1 MMEGSESL
9 TDILFS
15 WSLQDILNENLYQ
28 HKVEKIPESFQSVQ
42 DHFGSYSYPLLDET
56 RTQLRSSMETM
67 DRAPYSKIISVEELN
82 PYGTKLYDIK
92 VDCWRNLSTDCSKG
106 PYKIL
111 PGDVFVLA
119 DTRPETVS
127 DLQKLGSSW
136 ALLVVTEVSK
146 NKNED
151 DRTALHFKVKASK
164 EFEVNHS
171 IHTSLFMVFLLNIA
185 PYIRIWKAMHM
196 SGSATWK
203 VVFSDNFLKSFKELK
218 SFQLKMSV
226 LSLLLRISSGWRPR
240 RQNVEIVC
248 RSSSMILRKF
258 KVEGLYI
265 LSTTDIVK
273 NSRYVQVLKIW
284 DILPDLQGIEKL
296 VDRLDSIFK
305 RYTDGFINLC
315 RERCLEGDVEVPASW
330 PPSLDVPRFKDVSI
344 KEIPNDFVG
353 HSSGNTS
360 YVERCKVRDSLL
372 LMKFYSLSSSG
383 VMNVLLSD
391 HEGRE
396 LDLPFEVTDQEME
409 TILYNRST
417 FILGRS
423 GTGKTTVLTMKLY
436 QKEQKHHRA
445 AEEGFYGVG
454 SNTFRHVSPNN
465 EAEQISSSSSTN
477 VTALRQLF
485 VTVSPK
491 LCFSVKQHISRLKS
505 FACGGS
511 PSGQCSLIDM
521 DDFDDEEAQF
531 RGIPDSFLNIPPKCY
546 PLCLTFRKFLMML
559 DGSLGNS
566 YFERFLDITELPQNR
581 LQSSRSVLLQN
592 FLSTKEVN
600 YERFSSSYWPRF
612 NIQLTKKLDASRVF
626 TEIISQI
633 KGGLG
638 AMEACDGK
646 LSRQEYAQ
654 MSEGKASDLDKEKRD
669 IIYDIFQVY
678 EKMKRRN
685 GEFDIADFVNDIHR
699 RFKHEKY
706 EGDDIDF
713 VYIDEVQDLAM
724 SQIALFKYICSNVE
738 EGFVFSGDTA
748 QTIARGIHFRFQ
760 DIRHLFYNKFVLDS
774 RRKKHKEQMD
784 NEKISEIFHLTENF
798 RSHDGILKL
807 LQSIVELLYH
817 FFPHSIDKLKPETI
831 PVYGEAPILIYSGEN
846 ENVFETIF
854 GNSVFVTGN
863 TIGFG
868 AEQVILVRDAS
879 AWKEVSNSIRK
890 QALVLTIMDC
900 KGLEFQDVLLYKFFG
915 SSPLKNQWRVI
926 YDFMKEQ
933 DSLNPALPERF
944 PSFDDAKHSMLCHEL
959 KQLYVAVSRTRQRL
973 WIYENVEE
981 LSNPMFDYWKKK
993 CLVQVRQLDDSF
1005 AHSMQVASSPQEWKA
1020 RGIKLYQDHNY
1031 KMARMCFEKAGDTFW
1046 KRLSEA
1052 AELKAKAHHM
1062 RTSNPE
1068 MANTMLRRAALIFE
1082 AIGLSVSAARCFY
1095 NLGEYKRAG
1104 YIYLDKCKEPELERA
1119 GECFSLAGCYALAAD
1134 AYARGNYF
1142 SECISMC
1149 SKGKLFDRG
1158 LEYIKDWKQHATA
1171 EYGKRGNGTTKTE
1184 LDFLEICAFHYSVVK
1199 DERSRMETVRDE
1211 MFSAQKTLNGLLSSS
1226 TSKFLWEDKLM
1237 DNRKQQSEGK
1247 KYKTQVSADSL
1258 LYFWNSWKDKSIY
1271 LIEYLR
1277 NFESI
1282 DADEYRNYEDFFL
1295 NYLGVWR
1302 LFHEDLNP
1310 IYLSVISDVDWI
1322 RGVEKRIF
1330 RSNGELVSIDVHKY
1344 VSAAQNYWSSE
1355 MLYLGIKVLGKL
1367 EALYRFL
1374 STQSH
1379 SKFFRSKSLIQ
1390 IYEVVTYLL
1399 NSKFLK
1405 RSLIDRD
1412 TLQKFVKLSG
1422 DNFVS
1427 YIFPLDWRKS
1437 SRENMISL
1445 RRSDAC
1451 KNLLKQVIVEYM
1463 SSSKDLSSGKIGY
1476 LASIILAS
1484 GKLNDELCATLVK
1497 NIEYNPLWKAFIE
1510 NLCGNIQEP
1519 RVESLL
1525 STFGDAMFKTYNETR
1540 SARYYI
1546 SPSCFLYL
1554 VDRLLI
1560 WVSLCQGYVI
1570 TERSCFIEWLIY
1582 HEKDTRFNSCKV
1594 FDVQMS
1600 FEVIRQFL
1608 TDVIRECL
1616 FDEATMIEW
1625 IGNFTT
1631 YSNKYYSLLMQRLV
1645 MTLCL
1650 LYLNFGIGFDI
1661 LLDLMNWEYVTENLL
1676 PREISAALRRI
1687 ISVQKSLGI
1696 NVNVLPLKENVNV
1709 LAKAFKKTGSALVIA
1724 TSGIDCSRFVC
1735 SDALFVDMKGN
1746 LGMVDIL
1753 RHLFPEQ

>member
-203 VVFSDNFLKSFKELK
+203 
-218 SFQLKMSV
+218 
-226 LSLLLRISSGWRPR
+226 
-240 RQNVEIVC
+240 
-248 RSSSMILRKF
+248 
-258 KVEGLYI
+258 
-265 LSTTDIVK
+265 
-273 NSRYVQVLKIW
+273 
-284 DILPDLQGIEKL
+284 GIEKL

-344 KEIPNDFVG
+344 TEIPNDFVG

-436 QKEQKHHRA
+436 QREQKHHRA

-654 MSEGKASDLDKEKRD
+654 MSEGK
-669 IIYDIFQVY
+669 VY

-699 RFKHEKY
+699 RFKREKY

-900 KGLEFQDVLLYKFFG
+900 KGLEFQVTTVYFCQDVLLYKFFG

-933 DSLNPALPERF
+933 DSLNSALPERF

-1199 DERSRMETVRDE
+1199 NERSRMETVRDE

-1271 LIEYLR
+1271 LIEYLG

-1322 RGVEKRIF
+1322 RGVEKRFF

-1405 RSLIDRD
+1405 RSLMDRD

-1437 SRENMISL
+1437 SRENIISL

-1463 SSSKDLSSGKIGY
+1463 SSSKELSSGKIGY

-1525 STFGDAMFKTYNETR
+1525 STFGDALFKTYNETR

-1582 HEKDTRFNSCKV
+1582 HEKDTRFNSCEV
-1594 FDVQMS
+1594 FDVRMS

-1724 TSGIDCSRFVC
+1724 TSRIDCSRFVC